1 MIVERLFLGEQIDFL
16 YQMLTKIEFKRQ
28 IISITIIKL
37 IVTKAREAH
46 TIFKVLL
53 MHEHSTNHV
62 WLSKLYS
69 KAPVDK
75 PIFQNDFK
83 KKNLHYQFTI

>member
-37 IVTKAREAH
+37 IVSKTPEAH
-46 TIFKVLL
+46 TVFEILPYARTFNQACL
-53 MHEHSTNHV
+53 
-62 WLSKLYS
+62 
-69 KAPVDK
+69 A
-75 PIFQNDFK
+75 
-83 KKNLHYQFTI
+83 